1 MPVFRWTSRLSPRAR
16 TRTLVSGTL
25 ITGASLGAATL
36 ASVPGPAQ
44 PAAAAS
50 VSCPW
55 VGSSAPIPQRVSQLL
70 AKMTVA
76 QKVTVLTGLAGPATS
91 GSPRPSGRCVSR
103 P

>member
-16 TRTLVSGTL
+16 TRTLVSATL
-25 ITGASLGAATL
+25 ITAASLGAATL
-36 ASVPGPAQ
+36 ASVAGPAQ
-44 PAAAAS
+44 PAAAS

-70 AKMTVA
+70 ARMTVA
-76 QKVTVLTGLAGPATS
+76 QTVTVLTGPAGPATS
-91 GSPRPSGRCVSR
+91 GTPRPSGRCASR

>member
-1 MPVFRWTSRLSPRAR
+1 VPVFRWTSRLSPRSR

-25 ITGASLGAATL
+25 IT
-36 ASVPGPAQ
+36 
-44 PAAAAS
+44 AAS

-76 QKVTVLTGLAGPATS
+76 QKVTVLTGAS
-91 GSPRPSGRCVSR
+91 GSSYVRPHAR
-103 P
+103 PP